1 MLKNGMTLMMTR
13 AIDEAIELLRDE
25 NLVWSSDVED
35 IKGDIVALLLVCAA
49 QGDLMQTL
57 ADNLAKKI
65 CMFEEETHTATFM
78 DDSPIT
84 FTNNLEKRDA

>member
-1 MLKNGMTLMMTR
+1 MMTR

-57 ADNLAKKI
+57 ADNLARKI
-65 CMFEEETHTATFM
+65 CKFEDQSLYSYDA
-78 DDSPIT
+78 
-84 FTNNLEKRDA
+84 NLEKRDA

>member
-1 MLKNGMTLMMTR
+1 MMTR

-25 NLVWSSDVED
+25 NLVWSSDIQD
-35 IKGDIVALLLVCAA
+35 IKGDVVALLFVCAA

-65 CMFEEETHTATFM
+65 CMFEEDNHVAVYNPE
-78 DDSPIT
+78 
-84 FTNNLEKRDA
+84 LEKRDA